1 MHAIEAIE
9 KMYEKSMDELHG
21 AKKYAKMAMGW
32 KPTNAVY
39 AKMYAD
45 MSNDEMKHATML
57 RDAAAKEA
65 EKYKA
70 DESGELLRDIGSLYR
85 RTSNTMTVELVT
97 LGDSTKHH
105 IWIINEVL
113 V

>member
-21 AKKYAKMAMGW
+21 AKKYAKMAMDW

-70 DESGELLRDIGSLYR
+70 DESGEHVRAMTMRWNKMYTDITDKMARIKAMHS
-85 RTSNTMTVELVT
+85 SMAM
-97 LGDSTKHH
+97 
-105 IWIINEVL
+105 
-113 V
+113 